1 MRATWGSALRTL
13 DGSYTNTLC
22 MSWCSMLQ
30 GLAPSLEHQPRAS
43 AARLLALYT
52 PDWWRSNPYLHSER
66 YATQTLLGMF
76 SVLANSVQLSP
87 QLGGVRN
94 GEMENVTRVPPRL
107 LPQSNPRSPL
117 PLVVVG
123 RTISPAPARPGGGC
137 DRTIAR
143 KITRCTPPDRP
154 LSCKIGVYR

>member
-1 MRATWGSALRTL
+1 
-13 DGSYTNTLC
+13 
-22 MSWCSMLQ
+22 MLQ
-30 GLAPSLEHQPRAS
+30 GLVPSLEHQPRAS
-43 AARLLALYT
+43 AARLMALYT
-52 PDWWRSNPYLHSER
+52 PDWWRSNPFLHSER

-123 RTISPAPARPGGGC
+123 RTISPAPARPGEGAVTEHSRGKLP
-137 DRTIAR
+137 DARLQIGPSRARLAYIAN
-143 KITRCTPPDRP
+143 C
-154 LSCKIGVYR
+154 